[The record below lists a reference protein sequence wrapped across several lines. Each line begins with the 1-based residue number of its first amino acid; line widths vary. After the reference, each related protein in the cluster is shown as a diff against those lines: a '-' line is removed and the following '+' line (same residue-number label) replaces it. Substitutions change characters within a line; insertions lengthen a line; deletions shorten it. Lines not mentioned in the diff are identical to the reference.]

1 LVRWINL
8 LLAQRER
15 ERERERERSS
25 QPLWMCDPL
34 KALLIIMASFLFNVR
49 SSCQGFMMIKVMRT
63 KSFGNQILLPE
74 CVLVPNL
81 DGMFWKRY
89 MVLSSEGQG

>member
-1 LVRWINL
+1 VRVWFLVGWIKL
-8 LLAQRER
+8 LLAQTDS
-15 ERERERERSS
+15 ERERSS
-25 QPLWMCDPL
+25 QLPWMCDPL

-74 CVLVPNL
+74 CVLVPNS
-81 DGMFWKRY
+81 DGMFWKRS
-89 MVLSSEGQG
+89 MVLSSEG